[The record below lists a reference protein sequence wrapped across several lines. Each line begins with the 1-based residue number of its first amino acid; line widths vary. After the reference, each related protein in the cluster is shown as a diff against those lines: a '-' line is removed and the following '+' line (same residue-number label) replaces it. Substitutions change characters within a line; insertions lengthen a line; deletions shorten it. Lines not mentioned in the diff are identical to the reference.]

1 MGGKRAGVASNA
13 SAKKTKSKAV
23 VSAGVS
29 IADAYD
35 ADEMPLNL
43 LTKQST
49 PTNVNFYRESTKM
62 KNLLAYR
69 SSEACKKACMIISV

>member
-13 SAKKTKSKAV
+13 AAKKKQRMP
-23 VSAGVS
+23 AGLS
-29 IADAYD
+29 IADAHD
-35 ADEMPLNL
+35 ADNLPLNL
-43 LTKQST
+43 LAKQST
-49 PTNVNFYRESTKM
+49 PTSVQFYRDSTKM